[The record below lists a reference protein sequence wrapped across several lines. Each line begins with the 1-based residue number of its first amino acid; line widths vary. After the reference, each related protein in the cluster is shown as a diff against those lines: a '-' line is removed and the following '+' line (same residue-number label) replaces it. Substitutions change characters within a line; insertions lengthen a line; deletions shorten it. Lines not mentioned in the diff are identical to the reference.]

1 MICFTAAGGAAG
13 RRIILMKI
21 INAKVFTGH
30 SFTDGGIEFD
40 QKILDVEAHV
50 TGSPADEAAGD
61 VLDAQGCLLIPGLV
75 DVHTHAAIGAD
86 ASDGDPQGLQ
96 ALGVYYA
103 AEGVTS
109 WCPTTMTLKEPQL
122 TKAMEA
128 IRAYQRPDKG
138 AKAVGIHLEGP
149 FVSYEKRGAQNPD
162 NIHVP
167 DAAMFHRLDEASGG
181 MVRLITMAPETPGA
195 IDCIRDISKTC
206 TVSVGHTAADYD
218 TAMAAFEAG
227 ASHITHVY
235 NALNGLHHR
244 APGPIA
250 AAFDSG
256 ATVELIPDG
265 FHVHPAMI
273 RLTHRIFGDNLV
285 LVSDSLRCAGMPDG
299 EYELGGQPIT
309 MKNSKATLTGTD
321 TLAGSSI
328 HLMEGLRRAVS
339 FGIRLEDAVYAAT
352 AAPARAIRM
361 DDQIGSLEKGKC
373 ADLVLLDSDLRVRAV
388 YVDGK
393 KI

>member
-1 MICFTAAGGAAG
+1 MYGFACGFFLLIGRNAIFCYSRCYRRKGGRIPLLSDRKPTIRFTAAGGAAG
-13 RRIILMKI
+13 RRFISMKI

-40 QKILDVEAHV
+40 QKILDVGAHV
-50 TGSPADEAAGD
+50 TGSPADEAAG
-61 VLDAQGCLLIPGLV
+61 
-75 DVHTHAAIGAD
+75 
-86 ASDGDPQGLQ
+86 
-96 ALGVYYA
+96 YA

-206 TVSVGHTAADYD
+206 TVSVGHTVADYD

-227 ASHITHVY
+227 ASHITQT
-235 NALNGLHHR
+235 
-244 APGPIA
+244 
-250 AAFDSG
+250 DSG
-256 ATVELIPDG
+256 RIPCPSGHD
-265 FHVHPAMI
+265 P
-273 RLTHRIFGDNLV
+273 
-285 LVSDSLRCAGMPDG
+285 PDPP
-299 EYELGGQPIT
+299 Y
-309 MKNSKATLTGTD
+309 
-321 TLAGSSI
+321 
-328 HLMEGLRRAVS
+328 LRR
-339 FGIRLEDAVYAAT
+339 
-352 AAPARAIRM
+352 
-361 DDQIGSLEKGKC
+361 
-373 ADLVLLDSDLRVRAV
+373 
-388 YVDGK
+388 
-393 KI
+393 